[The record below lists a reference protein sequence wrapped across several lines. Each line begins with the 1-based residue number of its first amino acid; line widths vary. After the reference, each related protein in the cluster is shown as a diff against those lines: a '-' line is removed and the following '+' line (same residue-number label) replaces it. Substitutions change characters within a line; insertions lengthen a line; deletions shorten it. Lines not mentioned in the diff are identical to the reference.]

1 MFDII
6 ILVLVII
13 SYDGGVVVEQIRV
26 KDVEECNT
34 LLTKIK
40 SDHSGRHSIRGYCIK
55 EQPR

>member
-13 SYDGGVVVEQIRV
+13 SPVGGVAVEQIRV

-34 LLTKIK
+34 LLTNIK
-40 SDHSGRHSIRGYCIK
+40 SDIGRHSIRGYCIK